1 MKQKTGEKA
10 MRCRRAILLC
20 LAACV
25 ALMACPS
32 GPSSSGR
39 GPSDKDE
46 AAAIERKI
54 EHIEGLLARRPV
66 AGRIIEDLISAL
78 PDRVRLT
85 EVSYDS
91 GKVRVKGI
99 APSNNLLAD
108 YVARLG
114 DRPSLADLTLGGSVM
129 KTTRGRESWEFT
141 LAAVAADPASE
152 AASAGLDPAARLAE
166 LERAVP
172 ARQGSAATLREIQ
185 RLALDAGLQMTK
197 FAPGPEVDGEFTA
210 ELPVAIEVQ
219 GGWNDVVSYLRG
231 LAELPGLWVAAK
243 FSCKAVSAEDPR
255 SEVRASI
262 TGRTYFAR

>member
-1 MKQKTGEKA
+1 MRQKTGEKA
-10 MRCRRAILLC
+10 MICARSILFC
-20 LAACV
+20 LGACI

-32 GPSSSGR
+32 GPSSSGSSSS
-39 GPSDKDE
+39 GKDE
-46 AAAIERKI
+46 AAAVARKI

-85 EVSYDS
+85 EASYDS

-114 DRPSLADLTLGGSVM
+114 DSPSLADLTLGGSVM

-141 LAAVAADPASE
+141 LAAVAADAAGE
-152 AASAGLDPAARLAE
+152 AASAGSDPAARLAE

-172 ARQGSAATLREIQ
+172 ARQDSAATLREIQ
-185 RLALDAGLQMTK
+185 RLALDSGLQMTK
-197 FAPGPEVDGEFTA
+197 FAPGPEVPGEFTA

-219 GGWNDVVSYLRG
+219 GGWSDIAGYLRG

-243 FSCKAVSAEDPR
+243 FSCKAVSADDPR

>member
-20 LAACV
+20 LGACL

-32 GPSSSGR
+32 GPSRSGSSSSG
-39 GPSDKDE
+39 KDE
-46 AAAIERKI
+46 AAIAAREID
-54 EHIEGLLARRPV
+54 HLEGLLARRPV
-66 AGRIIEDLISAL
+66 AGRIIEDLMSAL

-108 YVARLG
+108 YVASLG
-114 DRPSLADLTLGGSVM
+114 DSPSLADLTLGGSVM

-141 LAAVAADPASE
+141 LAAVAAEPASE
-152 AASAGLDPAARLAE
+152 AASAGPDPAARLAE
-166 LERAVP
+166 LEKTVP

-185 RLALDAGLQMTK
+185 RLALDSGLQMTK
-197 FAPGPEVDGEFTA
+197 FAPGPEVAGEFTA

-219 GGWNDVVSYLRG
+219 GGWSDIAGYLRG

-243 FSCKAVSAEDPR
+243 FSCKAVSADDPR

-262 TGRTYFAR
+262 MGRTYFAR

>member
-1 MKQKTGEKA
+1 MKQK
-10 MRCRRAILLC
+10 ILFCLSAC
-20 LAACV
+20 LLLAACN
-25 ALMACPS
+25 S
-32 GPSSSGR
+32 GPSSSA
-39 GPSDKDE
+39 SSSSKLDE
-46 AAAIERKI
+46 AGVAARKI
-54 EHIEGLLARRPV
+54 GHIEGLLARRPA

-91 GKVRVKGI
+91 GKVRIKGV
-99 APSNNLLAD
+99 ASSNNLLAD
-108 YVARLG
+108 YIARLG
-114 DRPSLADLTLGGSVM
+114 DSPSLADLTLGGSVM

-141 LAAVAADPASE
+141 LAAVAADAAGE
-152 AASAGLDPAARLAE
+152 AASPGSDPAARLAE
-166 LERAVP
+166 LERMVP
-172 ARQGSAATLREIQ
+172 ARQDSAATLREIQ

-197 FAPGPEVDGEFTA
+197 FVPGPEVAGEFTA

-219 GGWNDVVSYLRG
+219 GGWNEVSGYLRG

-243 FSCKAVSAEDPR
+243 FSCKAVSAADPR